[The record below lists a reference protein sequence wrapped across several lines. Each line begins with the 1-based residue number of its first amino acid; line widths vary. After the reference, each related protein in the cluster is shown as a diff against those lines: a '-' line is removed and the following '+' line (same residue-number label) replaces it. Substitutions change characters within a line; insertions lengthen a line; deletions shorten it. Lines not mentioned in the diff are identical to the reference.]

1 MPILEDV
8 KTEKMK
14 PGMTFKERSKLG
26 MEMLS
31 KQPPFTFEEMK
42 ASIDRVHAGSL
53 QSVKERIENAK
64 TDPKAKI
71 DELVKEQSEIANVF
85 QDVITASL
93 PVIPLSNDRWRFGTW
108 YEITQPNQQ
117 ESTITLKHPFYFKW
131 DTPWGIGLVIIQ
143 LSEHVL
149 GLDETLLIR
158 YEKREEGIYDAILL
172 AVSKKLSEMGY
183 DSVVFYETEPVQLKE
198 VYSISGNSEVV
209 K

>member
-1 MPILEDV
+1 
-8 KTEKMK
+8 MK

-64 TDPKAKI
+64 TDPNTKI
-71 DELVKEQSEIANVF
+71 DELVKEQEEIAKVL
-85 QDVITASL
+85 QDVIPASL
-93 PVIPLSNDRWRFGTW
+93 PVIPLKNDKWRVGAW
-108 YEITQPNQQ
+108 YKITQPDQH
-117 ESTITLKHPFYFKW
+117 ESTICLKHPFYFEW
-131 DTPWGIGLVIIQ
+131 ETYWGIGRLIIV
-143 LSEHVL
+143 LGEHVL
-149 GLDETLLIR
+149 GGDETLLIR
-158 YEKREEGIYDAILL
+158 FEKREEGIYDAILL

-183 DSVVFYETEPVQLKE
+183 DSVVFYETEPVQLTE
-198 VYSISGNSEVV
+198 VYSISTGSNAV

>member
-1 MPILEDV
+1 
-8 KTEKMK
+8 MK

-64 TDPKAKI
+64 TDPNTKI
-71 DELVKEQSEIANVF
+71 DELVKEQEEIAKVL
-85 QDVITASL
+85 QDVIPASL
-93 PVIPLSNDRWRFGTW
+93 PVIPLKNDKWRLGTW
-108 YEITQPNQQ
+108 YEIALPDQH
-117 ESTITLKHPFYFKW
+117 ESKICLKHPFYFERESF
-131 DTPWGIGLVIIQ
+131 WGIGLVIIQ

-149 GLDETLLIR
+149 GYDETLLLR
-158 YEKREEGIYDAILL
+158 FEKREEGIYDAILL
-172 AVSKKLSEMGY
+172 AVSNKLSEMGY
-183 DSVVFYETEPVQLKE
+183 DSVVFYETEPVQLTE
-198 VYSISGNSEVV
+198 VYSISTGSNAV